1 LQQDRRGLDLAIVT
15 TNQPIIGASVP
26 RKEGRDKVTGRA
38 RYVDDLTMPGLL
50 HGATVRSKIPR
61 GKIRQITFSPG
72 VDWHEFVV
80 VTAKDIP
87 GKNCIALILE
97 DQPCLADGAVNHPEE
112 PILLLA
118 HPDRHQLWKAVD
130 AVSIEYE
137 PLPAIFTMQESEQKT
152 QIIWGGDNIFK
163 TFLVEKGSLDGIW
176 EKAAHIVEGE
186 YFTGAQ
192 EQLYIENN
200 GMIASYDGETGVT
213 VWGSLQC
220 PYYVHK
226 ALMAVF
232 ALPEE
237 KVRVVQMETGGAF
250 GGKEEY
256 PSMIAAH
263 AALLA
268 MKAKRPVKIV
278 YDRAEDMV
286 ATTKRH
292 PSRTRHRTAVDADG
306 KILGGEIEV
315 SMDGG
320 AYATLSSVVL
330 SRGTIHA
337 GGPYYWPNVVIRT
350 QAVATNAPPHG
361 AFRGFGA
368 PQTLF
373 AMERHMDR
381 IAQVVGVSPVEIRK
395 RNFLQPGMTTTTDQV
410 IRETIDLKQL
420 LDRAVELAHYHEKK
434 RRFAVQNRAGNLRK
448 GIGIASFL
456 HGAGFTGSG
465 ERYLNSLV
473 GVEGLADGSVRV
485 LVSSAEFGQG
495 TNTVLCQIAAET
507 LRVPYE
513 NVGIAQPDTGAVP
526 NSGPTVASRT
536 AMIVGSLVRS
546 AAVGLQ
552 RTLLQSGSLRENY
565 SPEEFRQACKTY
577 VATHCQFRSY
587 SRYEA
592 PPGIFW
598 DDQKYRGEAYAAFA
612 WAVYVAEVSVDL
624 TDYSVT
630 VDDFVALQEIGKV
643 LHPLL
648 AEGQITGGVAQ
659 AIGFALYEKV
669 VWQNGRMLN
678 NQMTNYIMPT
688 SADLPPIRVFFE
700 ELGNVHGAYGAKGI
714 GELPMDGP
722 APAILNAIEDALGV
736 PFNFIPLLPEDIHAV
751 LSRLKEPAEGIAA
764 D

>member
-1 LQQDRRGLDLAIVT
+1 LT
-15 TNQPIIGASVP
+15 ETHIIGTPVP
-26 RKEGRDKVTGRA
+26 RKEGRGKVTGRA
-38 RYVDDLTMPGLL
+38 RYVDDIAMPGML
-50 HGATVRSKIPR
+50 HGATVRSTIPR
-61 GKIRQITFSPG
+61 GKITRITFGSG
-72 VDWHEFVV
+72 VNWDEFAV

-87 GKNCIALILE
+87 GRNHIALILD
-97 DQPCLADGAVNHPEE
+97 DQPCLADGFVNHPEE

-118 HPDRHQLWKAVD
+118 HPDRHQLWKAVE

-137 PLPAIFTMQESEQKT
+137 PLPSVLTMEESERQT
-152 QIIWGGDNIFK
+152 EIIWGADNTLK
-163 TFLVEKGSLDGIW
+163 SFLVEKGSLDGIW
-176 EKAAHIVEGE
+176 EKAAHIIEGE

-200 GMIASYDGETGVT
+200 GMIASYDSDAGVT

-226 ALMAVF
+226 ALMALF
-232 ALPEE
+232 ALPED

-256 PSMIAAH
+256 PSMIGAH

-278 YDRAEDMV
+278 YDRAEDMA

-292 PSRTRHRTAVDADG
+292 PSRTRHRTAVNASG
-306 KILGGEIEV
+306 KILGGEIDIC
-315 SMDGG
+315 MDGG

-337 GGPYYWPNVVIRT
+337 GGPYYWPNVTIRGK
-350 QAVATNAPPHG
+350 AVATNAPPHG

-381 IAQVVGVSPVEIRK
+381 IAEVVGVSPVEIRK
-395 RNFLQPGMTTTTDQV
+395 RNFLQPGTSTTTEQV
-410 IRETIDLKQL
+410 VRENIDLRHL
-420 LDRAVELAHYHEKK
+420 LDRALELSQYQEKK
-434 RRFAVQNRAGNLRK
+434 RRFALANRSGRVKK
-448 GIGIASFL
+448 GIGIAAFL

-465 ERYLNSLV
+465 ERYLSSVV
-473 GVEGLADGSVRV
+473 GVEATAEGSVRV

-495 TNTVLCQIAAET
+495 TNTVLCQVAAET
-507 LRVPYE
+507 LAVPYDS
-513 NVGIAQPDTGAVP
+513 VLIAQPDTSAVP

-536 AMIVGSLVRS
+536 AMIVGNLVRS
-546 AAVGLQ
+546 AALGLKQ
-552 RTLLQSGSLRENY
+552 TLLQAGLLRENY
-565 SPEEFRQACKTY
+565 SPEEFRESCRKY
-577 VATHCQFRSY
+577 LATRGPLKSY

-612 WAVYVAEVSVDL
+612 WAAYVAEVSVDL
-624 TDYSVT
+624 GTYSVS
-630 VDDFVALQEIGKV
+630 VDDFVALQEIGRV
-643 LHPLL
+643 LHPRL
-648 AEGQITGGVAQ
+648 AEGQIAGGVAQ

-669 VWQNGRMLN
+669 VWENGRMAN

-700 ELGNVHGAYGAKGI
+700 ELGNAHGAYGAKGI

-722 APAILNAIEDALGV
+722 APAIVNAISDALGT
-736 PFNFIPLLPEDIHAV
+736 PFNFIPLLPEDIQAA
-751 LSRLKEPAEGIAA
+751 LDDRERPQEGVAA